1 MSAKILTFSSTEIE
15 KKKNF
20 TAIRLLFLFL
30 IDISVLVSN
39 KISFGEKNYKYLMGY
54 LYNGNKVKL

>member
-1 MSAKILTFSSTEIE
+1 MSAKILALSSTEIE

-39 KISFGEKNYKYLMGY
+39 KISFGEKNYKYLIGY

>member
-15 KKKNF
+15 KKKYF

>member
-15 KKKNF
+15 KKKKF